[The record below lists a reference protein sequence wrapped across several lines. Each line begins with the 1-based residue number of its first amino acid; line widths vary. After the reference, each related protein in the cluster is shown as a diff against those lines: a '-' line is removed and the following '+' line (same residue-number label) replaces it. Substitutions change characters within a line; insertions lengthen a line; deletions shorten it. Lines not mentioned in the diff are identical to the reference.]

1 MYMRRRKVDLQVRGN
16 CSVFDDG
23 ILKISKEGSNYYF
36 EIGGEVTFDVAEAVA
51 IMMRVIDW
59 SSPVWTIGLSDID
72 TSKMSPERA
81 LYWLSGGNTEWRS
94 LDNYDRPWCE
104 CYLDFQEEFGSLV
117 YNIITNSSNM
127 KDIRNA
133 YVDKL
138 GLPVLYE
145 FALSKNFVK

>member
-1 MYMRRRKVDLQVRGN
+1 MRRRKVDLQVRGN

-23 ILKISKEGSNYYF
+23 ILKISKEVRNYYF

-59 SSPVWTIGLSDID
+59 SSPVWTIGISDID

-81 LYWLSGGNTEWRS
+81 LYWLSGGNTEWKS
-94 LDNYDRPWCE
+94 LENYDRLWCE
-104 CYLDFQEEFGSLV
+104 CYLDFQEEFGGLV

-127 KDIRNA
+127 MDIRNA

-138 GLPVLYE
+138 GLTTLYE

>member
-1 MYMRRRKVDLQVRGN
+1 MCMRRKKVDLQVRGN

-23 ILKISKEGSNYYF
+23 ILKISKELSNYYF

-81 LYWLSGGNTEWRS
+81 LYWLSGGNTEWKS

-104 CYLDFQEEFGSLV
+104 CYLDFQEEFGGLV

-127 KDIRNA
+127 MDIRNA

-138 GLPVLYE
+138 GLTTLYE
-145 FALSKNFVK
+145 FALSKNFVR

>member
-1 MYMRRRKVDLQVRGN
+1 MCMRRRKVDLQVRGN

-23 ILKISKEGSNYYF
+23 ILKISKEASNYYF

-59 SSPVWTIGLSDID
+59 SSPVWTIGISDID

-81 LYWLSGGNTEWRS
+81 LYWLSGGNTEWKS

-104 CYLDFQEEFGSLV
+104 CYLDFQEEFGGLV

-127 KDIRNA
+127 MDIRNA

-138 GLPVLYE
+138 GLTTLYE